1 MDPQKEEVLE
11 AVNLANKEFI
21 KGFVAGQVILAL
33 LIFILLKV
41 FLFRGAA
48 ETRLEMNLKKI
59 RAIKVFL
66 GRSFI

>member
-1 MDPQKEEVLE
+1 MDQQKEEVLE

-41 FLFRGAA
+41 FLFRGTS
-48 ETRLEMNLKKI
+48 ETKLEMNLKEF
-59 RAIKVFL
+59 KVL
-66 GRSFI
+66 KVL

>member
-33 LIFILLKV
+33 LIFILLKI

-48 ETRLEMNLKKI
+48 ETRLEMKLKKNRI
-59 RAIKVFL
+59 VKVYML
-66 GRSFI
+66 IY